1 VVLAIVKETIGG
13 VTTSSVKLVTEYV
26 FFMWLI
32 SGGMLQGEQWFVD
45 GTTAVVET
53 RATRP
58 AASR

>member
-1 VVLAIVKETIGG
+1 M
-13 VTTSSVKLVTEYV
+13 KLVTEYV